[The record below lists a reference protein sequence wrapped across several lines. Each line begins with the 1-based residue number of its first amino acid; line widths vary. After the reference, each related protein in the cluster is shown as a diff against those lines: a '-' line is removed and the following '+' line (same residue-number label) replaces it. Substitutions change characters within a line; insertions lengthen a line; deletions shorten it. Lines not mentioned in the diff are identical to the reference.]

1 MPKAVGRFRLI
12 IMTVNNIRQELPDNY
27 TGQIL
32 QGDYSAFLKTRVTEC
47 VVRFRAF
54 DETGNPA
61 IPYISAWG
69 EDDSFIWY
77 EFASRRLL
85 RLLGCPASMAADIM
99 RNNVI
104 ERRIYKSPVF
114 DKDVKK
120 ESIQGAEL
128 GDQRK
133 ALREEGQTTRKVE
146 AVYKISLNSGREIWV
161 KDQAA
166 IEIYEEDR
174 IKLSLGCLTIVNK
187 EMALED
193 KCETLIEEL
202 KKSMA
207 EVKTLSGMLPICAN
221 CKKIRD
227 DKGYWNEIEAYISS
241 HSETVFSH
249 GICPECNKKLYP
261 ELYP

>member
-1 MPKAVGRFRLI
+1 
-12 IMTVNNIRQELPDNY
+12 MTVDNNIQQELPDNY

-32 QGDYSAFLKTRVTEC
+32 QGDYSAFLKTRVIKC
-47 VVRFRAF
+47 IVRFRAF

-77 EFASRRLL
+77 EFVSRRLL
-85 RLLGCPASMAADIM
+85 GLLGCPASMAADTM
-99 RNNVI
+99 RYNVI
-104 ERRIYKSPVF
+104 ERRIYKGPIF

-120 ESIQGAEL
+120 ESIQETEL

-133 ALREEGQTTRKVE
+133 TIREEGQTNRSVE
-146 AVYKISLNSGREIWV
+146 AVYKISLNSGRNIWV
-161 KDQAA
+161 KDQAE

-193 KCETLIEEL
+193 KCETLIEKL

-207 EVKTLSGMLPICAN
+207 EVKALSRMLPICAN

-227 DKGYWNEIEAYISS
+227 DKGYWNEIETYISR
-241 HSETVFSH
+241 HSETKFSH
-249 GICPECNKKLYP
+249 GICPECTKKLYP
-261 ELYP
+261 DLTY